1 MQGDTGTSPGDCF
14 LPERAWASQFPSH
27 DFSHQGKAHSW
38 GRQAPQISEAAQ
50 AGTWPRAEQACDREP
65 IQVPVLPEVGESGTL
80 FSDIF
85 RSTHRVGC
93 SGPWDAMCLMS
104 VRLCGQAP
112 ASPTPPSVECSA
124 HLAENS
130 SFFGLGI
137 LESRSQRSATMGA
150 YSLQHRD
157 DGEKGG
163 PLEASD
169 ESVISGV
176 GGSVCRKPGQQPCL
190 GRGSTAPSQLST
202 RSPPALGTLQNQS
215 LANLTRAHSLQHS
228 PPGPWNTISVPT
240 AGLSLACRQDFLP
253 STSRGKSSQET
264 PHLTRHTIH
273 PLTSS

>member
-1 MQGDTGTSPGDCF
+1 MGKPLPLRLRRLWNAVHILLRTAASLVWVSWSQGVKGQPRWGPTVCSTGTT
-14 LPERAWASQFPSH
+14 
-27 DFSHQGKAHSW
+27 
-38 GRQAPQISEAAQ
+38 GRKEA
-50 AGTWPRAEQACDREP
+50 
-65 IQVPVLPEVGESGTL
+65 
-80 FSDIF
+80 
-85 RSTHRVGC
+85 
-93 SGPWDAMCLMS
+93 
-104 VRLCGQAP
+104 
-112 ASPTPPSVECSA
+112 
-124 HLAENS
+124 
-130 SFFGLGI
+130 
-137 LESRSQRSATMGA
+137 
-150 YSLQHRD
+150 
-157 DGEKGG
+157 G